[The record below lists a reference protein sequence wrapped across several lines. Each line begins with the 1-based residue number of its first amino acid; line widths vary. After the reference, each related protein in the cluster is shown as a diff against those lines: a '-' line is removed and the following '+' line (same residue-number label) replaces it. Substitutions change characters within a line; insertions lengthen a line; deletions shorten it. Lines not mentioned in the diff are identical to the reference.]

1 MSNLQEVIT
10 VLLGAEAEAKRT
22 VEQASKDAES
32 SLRAAQE
39 DFRGKRAAEME
50 TAHKQVNEIMQA
62 AKSDAHAEAAQITE
76 TARAERESLMNRF
89 NRSADAVTEAVALEI
104 AEGYKRK
111 AGF

>member
-10 VLLGAEAEAKRT
+10 ALLGAEAEAKHT
-22 VEQASKDAES
+22 VEQASKDAEN

-39 DFRGKRAAEME
+39 NFRGKRAAEME
-50 TAHKQVNEIMQA
+50 LAHKRINEIMQTA
-62 AKSDAHAEAAQITE
+62 RSDAQTEAAQITE
-76 TARAERESLMNRF
+76 TARAGRENLTNRF